1 MKPHR
6 PMNSASPTKKATPT
20 SKKEGDQPIVEA
32 AAKLLANDNS
42 GGWMRSICRQFLCGS
57 DVSPLRGLRL
67 RPKQECDA

>member
-1 MKPHR
+1 MKPQR

-42 GGWMRSICRQFLCGS
+42 GGWMRSILS
-57 DVSPLRGLRL
+57 AVPLRLGCLTL
-67 RPKQECDA
+67 EGPSSSAEAGV